1 MLIELRKKELL
12 KKQKQ
17 KRELD
22 EALKIKRQEA

>member
-1 MLIELRKKELL
+1 MLIELRKKELW
-12 KKQKQ
+12 KEQKQ